1 MAPSAK
7 NLNEAE
13 NVQLAT
19 FVVSRFLFGI
29 DVLNVQEVLR
39 FQKMTR
45 VPLAP
50 PVIVGL
56 INLRGQIVPAIDMRR
71 RLCLDPRTGD
81 ERPMNLVVR
90 TEEAAISLLVDEI
103 GDVLELNSSGF
114 ENTPANV
121 SPNVREMIRG
131 IYKLKNELLFVL
143 DTDKTVDIGFAT
155 PILKSAGPPSE
166 LHP

>member
-1 MAPSAK
+1 MATVVR
-7 NLNEAE
+7 NLNDAE

-71 RLCLDPRTGD
+71 RLCLDSRTGD

-121 SPNVREMIRG
+121 SSNVREMIRG
-131 IYKLKNELLFVL
+131 VYKLKNQLLFVL

-155 PILKSAGPPSE
+155 PILKSAGLPLEP
-166 LHP
+166 HQ